1 MMQSSNKIMK
11 KQNVNIYLLNVNVK
25 YIEIFYKSKG
35 DKCTYCIKNRGGYVE
50 KGEIKVVL

>member
-1 MMQSSNKIMK
+1 MK